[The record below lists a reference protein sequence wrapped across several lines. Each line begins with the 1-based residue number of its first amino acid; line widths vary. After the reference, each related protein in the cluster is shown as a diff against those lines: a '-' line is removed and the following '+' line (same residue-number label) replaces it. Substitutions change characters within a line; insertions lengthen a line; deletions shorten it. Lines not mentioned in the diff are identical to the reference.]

1 MFKVILKI
9 TKIIIVNLNFQ
20 KFQMEILLVM
30 DVTFHKLNLFINRFK
45 DPSEEFEYEMPFDIN
60 TQDVTDQNILYISS
74 VLGNIK
80 IIELLLNY
88 KVKARN
94 VKEEESTNSQPL
106 PVSKRRISS
115 GIQRLMSSL
124 NFRSRSGEKKEEN
137 LVCPLNLDLYCNNNM
152 ETALHAAV
160 KARHTDVVAALLQ
173 VNNKYFYT

>member
-1 MFKVILKI
+1 
-9 TKIIIVNLNFQ
+9 
-20 KFQMEILLVM
+20 
-30 DVTFHKLNLFINRFK
+30 
-45 DPSEEFEYEMPFDIN
+45 MPFDVN
-60 TQDVTDQNILYISS
+60 TQDLTDQNILYVSS

-80 IIELLLNY
+80 IVELLLNY

-94 VKEEESTNSQPL
+94 VKEEEPTNNAGTAQPL

-124 NFRSRSGEKKEEN
+124 NFMGRSGEKKDEN
-137 LVCPLNLDLYCNNNM
+137 LLCPFNLDLYCSNNM

-173 VNNKYFYT
+173 VCVILIMIF